1 MSPPT
6 AARVPPGPRPG
17 GAWIAG
23 VPVLFVVLWST
34 GYMGALYGLA
44 HAEPFTFLFVRFA
57 IVATL
62 MALISLATGAS
73 WPAGWGAAGHMALTG
88 LLIHGVTFMGLFSA
102 LVRGVPS
109 GVIALVMGLQ
119 PLLTALAAGPF
130 LGETMKGR
138 QWLGLTL
145 GLAGVVVVIADKLEV
160 AGADV
165 AGIGLAF
172 VAVAGFTA
180 GTLYQKRH
188 GAAMRLRS
196 GHTIQFAAAALLT
209 GAFSLAFET
218 GVIRWT
224 AEFVFGLAWLV
235 VVLSLGA
242 VSLLYLLLERGA
254 ASQVTSLFYLV
265 PPVTA
270 LIGFALFG
278 ETFGP
283 LALAGMAVSVFG
295 VALVTRRQ

>member
-1 MSPPT
+1 MSRPT
-6 AARVPPGPRPG
+6 AALVPPGSRPG
-17 GAWIAG
+17 GAWIAC

-34 GYMGALYGLA
+34 GYMGAFYVLP

-73 WPAGWGAAGHMALTG
+73 WPASWSAAGHLTMTG
-88 LLIHGVTFMGLFSA
+88 VLIHGVTFMGLFSA
-102 LVRGVPS
+102 LAHGVPS

-119 PLLTALAAGPF
+119 PLLTALAAGPL
-130 LGETMKGR
+130 LGETMTAR
-138 QWLGLTL
+138 QWLGQVL
-145 GLAGVVVVIADKLEV
+145 GFAGVVVVIADKLDL
-160 AGADV
+160 AGADGV
-165 AGIGLAF
+165 GFALAC
-172 VAVAGFTA
+172 VAVVGFTA

-188 GAAMRLRS
+188 CADMPLRS

-218 GVIRWT
+218 RAIHWT
-224 AEFVFGLAWLV
+224 GEFVFGLTWLV

-242 VSLLYLLLERGA
+242 VSLLYLMLKRGQ
-254 ASQVTSLFYLV
+254 ASKVISLFYLV

-270 LIGFALFG
+270 LIGFTLFG
-278 ETFGP
+278 EILGP

-295 VALVTRRQ
+295 VALVTRR